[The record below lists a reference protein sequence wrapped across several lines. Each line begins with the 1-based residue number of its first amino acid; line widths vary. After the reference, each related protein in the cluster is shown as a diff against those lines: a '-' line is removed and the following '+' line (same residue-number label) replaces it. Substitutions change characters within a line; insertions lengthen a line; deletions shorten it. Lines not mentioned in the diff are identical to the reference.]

1 MKQLIILIILLNNNL
16 AASAQET
23 ETFTDPRDGKTYKTL
38 IIGTQTWMAE
48 NFEYKAG
55 NGCCAYDNNESN
67 VPKYGRL
74 YNWETAKTVCPEGWH
89 LPSDEEWTILTTFL
103 GGQTVA
109 GGKMKTTTGWEYDAD
124 GISTNESGL
133 NILPAGWCDDDGS
146 FQHLGSNAYF
156 WSGTSGATEEYAVGR
171 RLYNYNSKVN
181 RTDSYR
187 TASYSVRCVKNT
199 P

>member
-1 MKQLIILIILLNNNL
+1 MKQLIILIMLLNINL
-16 AASAQET
+16 AASPQET
-23 ETFTDPRDGKTYKTL
+23 ETFTDPRDEKTYKIL

-48 NFEYKAG
+48 NLAYKAG
-55 NGCCAYDNNESN
+55 SGCCAYDNNESN

-109 GGKMKTTTGWEYDAD
+109 GGKMKATTDWEYDAE

-133 NILPAGWCDDDGS
+133 NILPAGGCDGS
-146 FQHLGSNAYF
+146 GSFNHLGSNAYF
-156 WSGTSGATEEYAVGR
+156 WSGTLGATEEYAVGR

-181 RTDSYR
+181 RNDYYR